1 MITRLP
7 ALDVARGVLAVTV
20 VICHL
25 WPEASRAVGRLR
37 REQA

>member
-1 MITRLP
+1 MTRLGSLD
-7 ALDVARGVLAVTV
+7 ALRGVLAVTV